1 MKLTSIFALLLA
13 LALVVGCGGP
23 SAPESASSDNYG
35 KTHEGQAAEGRNEL
49 EE

>member
-13 LALVVGCGGP
+13 FALLVGCGGP
-23 SAPESASSDNYG
+23 SAPESPSAEGYG
-35 KTHEGQAAEGRNEL
+35 TTHEGQAAEGRNEL

>member
-23 SAPESASSDNYG
+23 SAPESAQSEGYG
-35 KTHEGQAAEGRNEL
+35 TTHEGEAAEGRNPVED
-49 EE
+49 

>member
-23 SAPESASSDNYG
+23 SAPESEGYG
-35 KTHEGQAAEGRNEL
+35 TTHEGEAAEGRNPVED
-49 EE
+49 

>member
-13 LALVVGCGGP
+13 FALVVGCGGP
-23 SAPESASSDNYG
+23 SAPESASSEGYG
-35 KTHEGQAAEGRNEL
+35 TTHEGKAAEGRNEL